1 MMIVNERII
10 TFLNSFETE
19 NNPCLVTIEEEAL
32 GRSIPI
38 IKKETQS
45 LLKVMLS
52 IQKPMRILE
61 IGTAVGF
68 SVLLMSEWVD
78 TTCQIVTIEKDD
90 RQIPVAQSN
99 IRKVGKEEQITLLH
113 GDAKEE
119 LPKLVNPF
127 DFIFMDA
134 AKGQYLSFFPE
145 ILRLLSPR
153 GVLVSDNVLQEGN
166 IVESRY
172 AITKRDRTIHDR
184 MREYLYLL
192 KHHEE
197 LVTTILTVGDG
208 VAVSSR
214 RAGRSGY

>member
-1 MMIVNERII
+1 MIVNERIV
-10 TFLNSFETE
+10 TFLNSFDTE
-19 NNPCLVTIEEEAL
+19 NDSCLVTIEEEAL
-32 GRSIPI
+32 GRNVPI
-38 IKKETQS
+38 IRKETQS
-45 LLKVMLS
+45 LLKVLLS

-68 SVLLMSEWVD
+68 SALLMSEWVD
-78 TTCQIVTIEKDD
+78 PTCCIVTIEKDD
-90 RQIPVAQSN
+90 RQIPVAQTN
-99 IRKVGKEEQITLLH
+99 IRRMGKEEQIRLVH

-119 LPKLVNPF
+119 LPKLVEPF

-145 ILRLLSPR
+145 IVRLLIPG
-153 GVLVSDNVLQEGN
+153 GVLVSDNVLQEGD

-184 MREYLYLL
+184 MREYLYLI

-214 RAGRSGY
+214 RR

>member
-1 MMIVNERII
+1 MIVNERII
-10 TFLNSFETE
+10 TFINSFEKAG
-19 NNPCLVTIEEEAL
+19 NPCLTTIEEEAL
-32 GRSIPI
+32 GRNIPI
-38 IKKETQS
+38 IRKETQS
-45 LLKVMLS
+45 LLKVLLS

-68 SVLLMSEWVD
+68 SALLMSEWVD
-78 TTCQIVTIEKDD
+78 FACSIVTIERDE
-90 RQIPVAQSN
+90 RLITVAQSN
-99 IRKVGKEEQITLLH
+99 IRKLGKEGQITLLH

-119 LPKLVNPF
+119 LPKLTKPF

-145 ILRLLSPR
+145 IFRLLIPG
-153 GVLVSDNVLQEGN
+153 GVLVSDNVLQEGD

-192 KHHEE
+192 KHHDE

-214 RAGRSGY
+214 CGVLKR